1 MPTVSATHTLM
12 TEGHDKEDP
21 VSPLQTQSAPNV
33 TKKLTRLRSEPGSKD
48 FYICEF
54 PKSGVTFLTVLV
66 ANALLIANGYRAR
79 ATFASVRN
87 YIADLCVGEHV
98 TSHTFQDPP
107 TRFYKIHS
115 IFSPQFIHSLYLVR
129 HPVDVMASN
138 LRYAVGRGWWQSGK
152 SEDFLDHP
160 ILGVEAW
167 KRHVQGWLVDNSFAS
182 DVIFVHLLR
191 YEDLVANSEKELRA
205 IDENFGWQ
213 LPERAIMGAVEAAS
227 RQNMRNQE
235 AAYRQHNPNHQFEFV
250 SPTGSEVAPSF
261 RERIMSS
268 CGKELQLLGY

>member
-1 MPTVSATHTLM
+1 M
-12 TEGHDKEDP
+12 TEGHKEKSDLN
-21 VSPLQTQSAPNV
+21 PLQTQSAPNV
-33 TKKLTRLRSEPGSKD
+33 TKQLTRLRLEPSSRD

-54 PKSGVTFLTVLV
+54 PKSGVTFLTVLI

-87 YIADLCVGEHV
+87 YIADLCVGEQV

-115 IFSPQFIHSLYLVR
+115 VFSPQFIHSLYLVR

-138 LRYAVGRGWWQSGK
+138 LRYAIGRGWWQSDK
-152 SEDFLDHP
+152 TEDFLDHP
-160 ILGVEAW
+160 ILGIEAW

-182 DVIFVHLLR
+182 DVIFIHLLR

-205 IDENFGWQ
+205 IDANFGWQ
-213 LPERAIMGAVEAAS
+213 LPEDAITGAVEAAS
-227 RQNMRNQE
+227 RENMRIQE
-235 AAYRQHNPNHQFEFV
+235 ATYRQHNPNHQFEFV
-250 SPTGSEVAPSF
+250 SPSGSEVAPDF
-261 RERIMSS
+261 RQRIMAS
-268 CGKELQLLGY
+268 CDKELQLLGY